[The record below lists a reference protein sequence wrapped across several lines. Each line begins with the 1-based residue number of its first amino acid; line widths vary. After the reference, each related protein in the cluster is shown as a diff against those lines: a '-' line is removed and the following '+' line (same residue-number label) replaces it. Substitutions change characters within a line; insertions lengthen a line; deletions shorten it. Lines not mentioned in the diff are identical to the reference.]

1 MVNRKFAAGALL
13 LLFLGG
19 RFAAPVLVGAF
30 TATEPPIDF
39 NIPAPPENTD
49 VTFDEPFLHDL
60 NQAGLVIG
68 AGGVDGTRLV
78 NFAHVI
84 CDSRD
89 GGETPDQQYQRA
101 IMAGIPEQDVREF
114 VRISVKNY
122 CPGNVSR

>member
-1 MVNRKFAAGALL
+1 MVDRKLAACTLL
-13 LLFLGG
+13 VLFLGG

-30 TATEPPIDF
+30 AATEAPIDF
-39 NIPAPPENTD
+39 HMPAPPENTD
-49 VTFDEPFLHDL
+49 VVFDEPFLHDL
-60 NQAGLVIG
+60 NQAGLFIG

-89 GGETPDQQYQRA
+89 GGETADQQYQRA
-101 IMAGIPEQDVREF
+101 IMAGIPAQDVHEF

-122 CPGNVSR
+122 CPENPSR